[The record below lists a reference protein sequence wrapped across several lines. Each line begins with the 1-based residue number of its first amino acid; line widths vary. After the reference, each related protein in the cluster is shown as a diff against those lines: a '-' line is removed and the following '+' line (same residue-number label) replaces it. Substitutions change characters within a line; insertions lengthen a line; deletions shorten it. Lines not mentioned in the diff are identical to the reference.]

1 MRPLGHNVRHNEAVL
16 PAGGGV
22 NGVAEAGNIA
32 GVLKSGEGG
41 KEETKEGRE
50 REREAWREGRGW
62 KV

>member
-32 GVLKSGEGG
+32 RVLKSGEGG
-41 KEETKEGRE
+41 KEKR
-50 REREAWREGRGW
+50 RREGE
-62 KV
+62 